1 MKLTQEQYNNFMKGY
16 HQAVKDGITVGKLFC
31 DTFNV
36 DDDKLASETR
46 DGVAIT
52 RIRRY
57 YVDEDDWGV
66 IRSDDISR

>member
-1 MKLTQEQYNNFMKGY
+1 MQLTQAQYNNFMKGY
-16 HQAVKDGITVGKLFC
+16 HQAVKDGLKIGKLFC
-31 DTFNV
+31 DTFNI
-36 DDDKLASETR
+36 DDSILEAELR

-57 YVDEDDWGV
+57 YVDEDNWGV